1 MSVSEQAIE
10 ETILDMTLKRGV
22 RKSIDPAEAAKAL
35 ASEAGIDWHGLLVP
49 VRRVAVRLARDGRI
63 VILRKGKP
71 ADPETFKGVYRL
83 AAPE

>member
-1 MSVSEQAIE
+1 VSVSEQTIE
-10 ETILDMTLKRGV
+10 ETILDMTRKRAG
-22 RKSIDPAEAAKAL
+22 KSVDPAEAAKAL
-35 ASEAGIDWHGLLVP
+35 GSEAGVDWHGLLVP

-63 VILRKGKP
+63 VIMRKGKP